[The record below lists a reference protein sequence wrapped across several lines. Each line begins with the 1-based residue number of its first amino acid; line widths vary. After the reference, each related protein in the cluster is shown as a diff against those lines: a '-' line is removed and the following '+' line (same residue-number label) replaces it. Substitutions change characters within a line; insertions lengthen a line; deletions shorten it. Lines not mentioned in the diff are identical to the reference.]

1 MWMQLIFHTLRLS
14 LLFLLV
20 AAHQYLGPRT
30 KQLCSKYKI
39 SSQIIIVNIF
49 PSRRNQLRSHPL
61 LVERLWLWME
71 RSCSRFLR
79 MRSRSVRWRKRW
91 IIVNH
96 SFLQIL
102 SFQIVLVDLF
112 CERHIHPHNYT
123 CSMGLYPHMLT
134 PPPRQV
140 KRAPYR
146 CQRTQSD
153 RRQRWLMPFSCCWL
167 DAALTLVEIKLL
179 SCLNVF
185 SWQEKKP

>member
-123 CSMGLYPHMLT
+123 CSMGLTHTCWYRHPGKWSGRHT
-134 PPPRQV
+134 DASPRNQTGGRDGSCRLV
-140 KRAPYR
+140 FVDW
-146 CQRTQSD
+146 TQL
-153 RRQRWLMPFSCCWL
+153 WLWW
-167 DAALTLVEIKLL
+167 K
-179 SCLNVF
+179 
-185 SWQEKKP
+185 